1 MISRIKGSLISKN
14 IPIIE
19 ILCSGLT
26 YEILVSMETFNKLPD
41 LGSDVDIF
49 VYLLIK
55 EDSHTLFG
63 FHSYE
68 EKSLFMKLIKISG
81 VGGRTAISILS
92 KFDPTEFYELVSCSS
107 VASISSVPGIGKKT
121 SERLILELKNQLPK
135 QTINPENNK
144 AKTDAVE
151 ALVSLGY
158 SEKDALRMVSKIDS
172 KDSSEI
178 IKLALKSIKV

>member
-1 MISRIKGSLISKN
+1 MISRIRGSLISKN

-68 EKSLFMKLIKISG
+68 EKSLFMKLIKL
-81 VGGRTAISILS
+81 VVL
-92 KFDPTEFYELVSCSS
+92 EVEL
-107 VASISSVPGIGKKT
+107 
-121 SERLILELKNQLPK
+121 L
-135 QTINPENNK
+135 
-144 AKTDAVE
+144 
-151 ALVSLGY
+151 
-158 SEKDALRMVSKIDS
+158 
-172 KDSSEI
+172 
-178 IKLALKSIKV
+178 LAYCQNLTQQNFTN

>member
-1 MISRIKGSLISKN
+1 
-14 IPIIE
+14 
-19 ILCSGLT
+19 
-26 YEILVSMETFNKLPD
+26 METFNKLPE

-135 QTINPENNK
+135 QTINSGNNE
-144 AKTDAVE
+144 AKNDAIE
-151 ALVSLGY
+151 ALISLGY
-158 SEKDALRMVSKIDS
+158 SEKDALKWFQKLILKIP
-172 KDSSEI
+172 
-178 IKLALKSIKV
+178 LK

>member
-1 MISRIKGSLISKN
+1 
-14 IPIIE
+14 
-19 ILCSGLT
+19 
-26 YEILVSMETFNKLPD
+26 
-41 LGSDVDIF
+41 
-49 VYLLIK
+49 
-55 EDSHTLFG
+55 
-63 FHSYE
+63 
-68 EKSLFMKLIKISG
+68 MKLIKVSG

-158 SEKDALRMVSKIDS
+158 SEKDALEWFQKLTLKIP
-172 KDSSEI
+172 
-178 IKLALKSIKV
+178 LK

>member
-1 MISRIKGSLISKN
+1 
-14 IPIIE
+14 
-19 ILCSGLT
+19 
-26 YEILVSMETFNKLPD
+26 METFNKLPE
-41 LGSDVDIF
+41 LSSDVDIF

-107 VASISSVPGIGKKT
+107 VVQLVQFQELAKKH
-121 SERLILELKNQLPK
+121 LK
-135 QTINPENNK
+135 
-144 AKTDAVE
+144 
-151 ALVSLGY
+151 G
-158 SEKDALRMVSKIDS
+158 
-172 KDSSEI
+172 
-178 IKLALKSIKV
+178 

>member
-1 MISRIKGSLISKN
+1 MISRIRGDLVSKN

-19 ILCSGLT
+19 ILCDGLT
-26 YEILVSMETFNKLPD
+26 YEILVSMETFNTLPE
-41 LGSDVDIF
+41 LGSNVDIF

-63 FHSYE
+63 FHSFE

-92 KFDPTEFYELVSCSS
+92 KFNPTEFYELVSCSS
-107 VASISSVPGIGKKT
+107 VSSISSVPGIGKKT

-135 QTINPENNK
+135 ENINYVNNS
-144 AKTDAVE
+144 AKNDAVE
-151 ALVSLGY
+151 ALISLGY
-158 SEKDALRMVSKIDS
+158 SEKDALKMVSKIDS

-178 IKLALKSIKV
+178 IKLALKNIKM

>member
-19 ILCSGLT
+19 IFCSGLT
-26 YEILVSMETFNKLPD
+26 YEILVSMETFNKLPE
-41 LGSDVDIF
+41 LSRDVDIF

-81 VGGRTAISILS
+81 IGGRTAISILS
-92 KFDPTEFYELVSCSS
+92 KFDPSEFYDLVSCSS

-135 QTINPENNK
+135 ETINSENNK
-144 AKTDAVE
+144 AKNDAVE
-151 ALVSLGY
+151 ALISLGIQR
-158 SEKDALRMVSKIDS
+158 RMLLKWCQKLILKIPR
-172 KDSSEI
+172 K
-178 IKLALKSIKV
+178 